1 MALIFVQRDKLV
13 RVAAD
18 ESSAVL
24 SAFYLVL
31 TLQKLNAQQ
40 NLKIIF
46 LKTCLQRPTS

>member
-24 SAFYLVL
+24 SVFYRV